1 MLKSR
6 IQGFVAGLLAVILL
20 VATFALA
27 SPAIREV
34 FYGVNVVVNGELQ
47 EFDDDM
53 QPFISDGR
61 TFLPVRGIAEVLG
74 IEVNWDGETQTVY
87 IGEMPELLP
96 IAPNIGDV
104 IEFGGIQWRVLDLED
119 GKVLLLSE
127 YLLEQ
132 VPYHNALEEVM
143 WDTSDIRHWLNSEFY
158 YRFATEERER
168 IAETLVI
175 NNNDPWQDRS
185 GGSDTVDKIF
195 LLSFEELVQYL
206 GDCENPAMAWADGHR
221 NVAWI
226 ARFEGG
232 DPGMWWLRSPS
243 GADCCK
249 GYIGYYGGILVTSP
263 TQTDVAI
270 RPAMWVYL

>member
-6 IQGFVAGLLAVILL
+6 IQGFVAGLLAAILL

-34 FYGVNVVVNGELQ
+34 FYGVNVVVNGEPQ

-74 IEVNWDGETQTVY
+74 IDVNWDGETQTVY
-87 IGEMPELLP
+87 IGEMPELPP
-96 IAPNIGDV
+96 IATPNIGEI

-119 GKVLLLSE
+119 GKALLLSE

-132 VPYHNALEEVM
+132 MSYHNSQARVTWE
-143 WDTSDIRHWLNSEFY
+143 TSDIRYWLNNDFY
-158 YRFATEERER
+158 NRFTVGERAR
-168 IAETLVI
+168 IAET
-175 NNNDPWQDRS
+175 
-185 GGSDTVDKIF
+185 TVGKIF
-195 LLSFEELVQYL
+195 LLSIEEVEQYW
-206 GDCENPAMAWADGHR
+206 GEND
-221 NVAWI
+221 
-226 ARFEGG
+226 ARRAYLENGE
-232 DPGMWWLRSPS
+232 PWPWWLRSTS
-243 GADCCK
+243 YDTFRAMFIWYHGGI
-249 GYIGYYGGILVTSP
+249 GYIMVTD
-263 TQTDVAI
+263 TYMAI